1 MFDAVLVANR
11 GEIAV
16 RVLRTLRRLGIRSVA
31 VVADDDI
38 GAPHAALADEVVRL
52 RPGGYLDAAA
62 IVAAALAT
70 GAQAVHPGYG
80 FLSENAGFA
89 RACAA
94 AGLVFVGPP
103 AGAVEAMGDK
113 IAAKR
118 LAADAGVPI
127 LPGVAEPGLSDDD
140 LVARAGSVGFPL
152 LVKPSAGGGG
162 KGMQVVR
169 SAADL
174 PAALA
179 AARRLA
185 QGAFGDDALLL
196 ERWVDRPRH
205 VEVQVLADAHGTC
218 VALGD
223 RDCSLQRRHQKVVE
237 EAPAPDVDPE
247 VRGRMHAA
255 AVALAQAVG
264 YRSAGTVEFLLDG
277 GDFWFLEMNTR
288 LQVEHPVTEAVLG
301 LDLVAA
307 QLSVAAGA
315 PLALGPRAG
324 AREEGHDAVDASGP
338 ADLVPSG
345 HAVEARVY
353 AEDPDRGFLP
363 TGGRVLG
370 LVVPDGVRVDLG
382 IAPGTVVGTA
392 YDPMVAK
399 VVAHGDDRAEALRRL
414 DAALAG
420 FAVPG
425 VTVNVAFLRRLLALD
440 DVRAGRMDT
449 GLIDRL
455 PEVPPAP
462 PPRELAIL
470 AALLPTAGSAPP
482 PGVAVDP
489 FDVPSRWRVG
499 GVAEVTVGVEV
510 GGEVVQVHRRGG
522 TVRVGDEPAVPADVA
537 VSAAGVATLRV
548 GDAVTRW
555 AVARDGDQVWATRG
569 GTSWRARLL
578 PRLPRPQAE
587 AADARS
593 GTLRAPLPGTVTV
606 VTVAEGDQVT
616 AGQTLLVLEAMKM
629 EHPIPAPTDGT
640 VTKLLARPGAQVPI
654 DAPLAIV
661 TPT

>member
-16 RVLRTLRRLGIRSVA
+16 RVLRTLRRLGVRSVA
-31 VVADDDI
+31 VVADDDV

-62 IVAAALAT
+62 IVAAAVAT

-89 RACAA
+89 RACTA

-118 LAADAGVPI
+118 LAADAGVPV

-140 LVARAGSVGFPL
+140 LVGRAGAVGFPL

-169 SAADL
+169 SAGDL

-179 AARRLA
+179 AARRVA

-223 RDCSLQRRHQKVVE
+223 RDCSLQRRHQKVLE
-237 EAPAPDVDPE
+237 EAPAPGVDPD

-264 YRSAGTVEFLLDG
+264 YQSAGTVEFLLDG

-307 QLSVAAGA
+307 QLAVAAGA
-315 PLALGPRAG
+315 PLAL
-324 AREEGHDAVDASGP
+324 GP

-382 IAPGTVVGTA
+382 IAVGTVVGTA

-440 DVRAGRMDT
+440 DVRAGRVDT

-462 PPRELAIL
+462 PPRELAVL
-470 AALLPTAGSAPP
+470 AALLPAAAAPA

-489 FDVPSRWRVG
+489 FDVPSGWRVG
-499 GVAEVTVGVEV
+499 GPAEVAVGVEV
-510 GGEVVQVHRRGG
+510 AGEAVQVRVGGG
-522 TVRVGDEPAVPADVA
+522 TVRVGDESAVPADVA
-537 VSAAGVATLRV
+537 LAPTGVATLRF

-578 PRLPRPQAE
+578 PRLPRPRAE
-587 AADARS
+587 AADAGS

-606 VTVAEGDQVT
+606 VAVAEGDAVT

-629 EHPIPAPTDGT
+629 EHPIPAPADGT
-640 VTKLLARPGAQVPI
+640 VTKLLARPGQQVPI